1 MIHIVGKLCCYMAG
15 SPLPGNLTSAML
27 GLFFMQC
34 PSSCTAAFASC
45 LPLTPLL
52 RKYPYKQNL
61 GFLENPRH
69 ERADPPWVQCCRG
82 LDVLFCGQSHCIK
95 KFVLHTNL
103 PNHTSFG
110 TYNKCHFTLP
120 AEPPALH
127 ASPQLHGRKSD
138 SGSQQVCKTDTVDSF
153 WQQQQQ
159 HQQQPCDEQEE
170 EQEEARVLYHGQPV
184 LHSHSDERQQQSDQ
198 PVHDWLRQAEGAH
211 GPASVADCTSPAS
224 ASAPAAVQQVSLGS
238 HLQQV

>member
-1 MIHIVGKLCCYMAG
+1 MLLHGWQPIARQSYFSNAWSLLHAMPFKSYCCICKLPA
-15 SPLPGNLTSAML
+15 SNP
-27 GLFFMQC
+27 
-34 PSSCTAAFASC
+34 PSSKVSIQTKFS
-45 LPLTPLL
+45 
-52 RKYPYKQNL
+52 
-61 GFLENPRH
+61 FLENPRN
-69 ERADPPWVQCCRG
+69 ERADPPWVQWCRG
-82 LDVLFCGQSHCIK
+82 LDVLFCGHSHCIK

-127 ASPQLHGRKSD
+127 ASPQLHGKNSD
-138 SGSQQVCKTDTVDSF
+138 SGSQQVSKTDTVASF
-153 WQQQQQ
+153 WQQQQ

-184 LHSHSDERQQQSDQ
+184 LHSHSDELQQQSDL

-211 GPASVADCTSPAS
+211 GPASVADCTVSAS

-238 HLQQV
+238 HLQHV